1 MGRLRYL
8 NLDFLKDNDPGLY
21 SCRVL
26 RSDALRALRKLRRVD
41 GDKRTHG
48 HLFLLAGSRSL
59 GGAAMMAAQG
69 ALKAGWVLSRLVF
82 QNPCMQRLWH
92 KYRK

>member
-1 MGRLRYL
+1 MIQVL
-8 NLDFLKDNDPGLY
+8 N

-59 GGAAMMAAQG
+59 GGAAMMAAR
-69 ALKAGWVLSRLVF
+69 VL
-82 QNPCMQRLWH
+82 
-92 KYRK
+92 